1 MPADAF
7 IQCRVTPEM
16 KTLVRALAEREQ
28 ITESALVKEML
39 QVVLHIA
46 ALHGVPKTLN
56 QDVRALVPGRHE
68 VTAMLK
74 VAEGLR
80 DHFKEWLKANERS
93 WLQGYAETS
102 HERR

>member
-1 MPADAF
+1 MPAEAF
-7 IQCRVTPEM
+7 IQRRVRPET
-16 KTLVRALAEREQ
+16 KTLVHALAERVQ

-39 QVVLHIA
+39 QVVLRIA
-46 ALHGVPKTLN
+46 ALQGVPKTLN

-80 DHFKEWLKANERS
+80 DHFKESLKANERS

-102 HERR
+102 H